1 MLTPADIDSKQ
12 FSTTRLK
19 EGYDQNEVDTFLD
32 RVQEDYAFALQ
43 QLKKLE
49 SDNTALRRQ
58 ADRQETVVLPK
69 VEAPSAAAEK
79 LLSLAEQ
86 AVAEQKSEAQAEADR
101 VVREAGGRAARV
113 IEEASDAAAKIEK
126 TAQEE
131 AERIRNEGYADKYRK
146 FEELERRHSQL
157 QSAHDGLK
165 TRADQVRKAL
175 TEAVSTYDREAP
187 Q

>member
-58 ADRQETVVLPK
+58 ADRQETVILPK
-69 VEAPSAAAEK
+69 AEAPS
-79 LLSLAEQ
+79 